1 MPSSL
6 HVIRQFRPIADAR
19 NAVNHSANSAD
30 SRVPRA
36 ARLYGVRAY
45 NIHLRIHLWGFHCFP
60 HINTTHFQH
69 SLNMATLQGSGVPR
83 VKLESV
89 PDITIKPE
97 PMEDT
102 PSPSDEDDDL
112 YEDTGDL
119 DFSQSQQQL
128 WLSHIPRTLWD
139 TLSKLQDDEEM
150 EIGTIRVEGPET
162 NPSRVRAD

>member
-1 MPSSL
+1 
-6 HVIRQFRPIADAR
+6 
-19 NAVNHSANSAD
+19 
-30 SRVPRA
+30 
-36 ARLYGVRAY
+36 
-45 NIHLRIHLWGFHCFP
+45 
-60 HINTTHFQH
+60 
-69 SLNMATLQGSGVPR
+69 MATLQGSGVPR

-102 PSPSDEDDDL
+102 PSPSVDDDDM

-162 NPSRVRAD
+162 KPSRVRADRYRPPQPLRR